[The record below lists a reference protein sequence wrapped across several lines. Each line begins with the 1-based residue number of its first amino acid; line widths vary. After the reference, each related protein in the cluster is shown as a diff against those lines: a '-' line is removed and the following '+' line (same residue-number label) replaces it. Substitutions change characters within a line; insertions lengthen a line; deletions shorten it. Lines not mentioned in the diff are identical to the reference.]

1 LSFPQKHCISF
12 LSSKRIKWNFDH
24 IIKNFLHLLVALVQ
38 MPEDTGNQKFCWVS
52 ESSAV
57 NSLKRNAWARFRECC
72 PVVTRITCHW
82 FSCENFQEEWG
93 EHCFF
98 YIYRKDIW
106 KQGIRCFWSLVL
118 VAMPVIL
125 DTRGRDQEDHG
136 SKQAQT
142 NSSRQNIH

>member
-57 NSLKRNAWARFRECC
+57 NSLKRNAWVRFRECC

-82 FSCENFQEEWG
+82 SSCEYFQEEWG

-98 YIYRKDIW
+98 HIYRKDIW
-106 KQGIRCFWSLVL
+106 KQGIRCYW
-118 VAMPVIL
+118 
-125 DTRGRDQEDHG
+125 RDFI
-136 SKQAQT
+136 K
-142 NSSRQNIH
+142 RF